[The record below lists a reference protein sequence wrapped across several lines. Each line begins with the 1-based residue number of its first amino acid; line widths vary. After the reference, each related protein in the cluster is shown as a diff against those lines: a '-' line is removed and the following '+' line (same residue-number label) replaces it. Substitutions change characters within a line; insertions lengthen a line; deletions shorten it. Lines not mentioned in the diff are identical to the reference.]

1 MIRTIEQDFCF
12 VMFLTRLSQRSATC
26 RNGDKK
32 ASFRSAGSGLI
43 DKDVGLQ
50 TDTHVIGHTRISR
63 SDRHFRSR
71 MVVVQL
77 CDDDSR
83 AGRSAFRL
91 SARSPLPCA
100 SSQGVT
106 FTVTGRVMDGDDEN
120 FMKTSKDTQARSG
133 AMLLT
138 WNN

>member
-32 ASFRSAGSGLI
+32 ASFRSAGFGLI
-43 DKDVGLQ
+43 DKDMGCKP
-50 TDTHVIGHTRISR
+50 TPNVIGHTRISR
-63 SDRHFRSR
+63 S
-71 MVVVQL
+71 
-77 CDDDSR
+77 
-83 AGRSAFRL
+83 
-91 SARSPLPCA
+91 ARFHPVIVISGA

-106 FTVTGRVMDGDDEN
+106 FTVTGRVMDADDEN

-138 WNN
+138 WNS